1 MDDLNRRLAPISKA
15 AWTAIDDE
23 AKTELELI
31 LAGRRI
37 VDLVGPLGW
46 DACAVGTGRRKA
58 LDEHLVPGVDSAI
71 RRSRPLVEIRRYF
84 KLAREELDA
93 IDRGAKDPDLQP
105 VKEAAQ
111 VIGSAEDRAIFHG
124 YKAAGIEGIGQ
135 AAASDA
141 LVITSDYERYP
152 SVVARAVA
160 RLRRAGVGGP
170 YAIALGPRC
179 FTGLT
184 ETTTESGYPVIQHV
198 ERLLDGPIIW
208 APSIRGA
215 VVASLRGGDFEL
227 TLGRDFS
234 IGYHSH
240 SDKKVTLYIEESF
253 TYCGACPEAAVPL
266 VYEDEQEHREQR
278 LDEALD
284 ETFPASDPVELSPE

>member
-1 MDDLNRRLAPISKA
+1 MDDLNRGLAPISNA

-31 LAGRRI
+31 LAGRRV

-46 DACAVGTGRRKA
+46 DTCAVGTGRLDS
-58 LDEHLVPGVDSAI
+58 LDEHLVPGVESSI
-71 RRSRPLVEIRRYF
+71 RRNRPLVEIRSYF
-84 KLAREELDA
+84 ELARDELEA

-105 VKEAAQ
+105 VKQAAQ
-111 VIGSAEDRAIFHG
+111 IIGRAEDRAIFHG

-135 AAASDA
+135 AAARDA

-152 SVVARAVA
+152 SVVARAIA
-160 RLRRAGVGGP
+160 KLRRAGVGGP
-170 YAIALGPRC
+170 YTIALGPRC

-184 ETTTESGYPVIQHV
+184 ETTTESGFPVIEHV
-198 ERLLDGPIIW
+198 ERLVDGPIIW
-208 APSIRGA
+208 APAIRGA

-234 IGYHSH
+234 IGYRSH
-240 SDKKVTLYIEESF
+240 TDRTVKLYIEESF
-253 TYCGACPEAAVPL
+253 TYFGVCPEAAVPL
-266 VYEDEQEHREQR
+266 VYEDEREHTEQK

-284 ETFPASDPVELSPE
+284 ETFPASDPVELAPE